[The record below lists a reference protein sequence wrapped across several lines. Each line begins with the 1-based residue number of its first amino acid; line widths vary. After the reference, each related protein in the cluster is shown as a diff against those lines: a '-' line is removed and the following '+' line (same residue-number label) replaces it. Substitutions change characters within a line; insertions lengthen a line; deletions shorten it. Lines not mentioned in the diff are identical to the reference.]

1 MKQSGAKKY
10 IKMEMNFDIEYPKTA
25 QESMELETN
34 NGSTLWNDVIAKDMR
49 SVQVA
54 FDTR

>member
-1 MKQSGAKKY
+1 
-10 IKMEMNFDIEYPKTA
+10 
-25 QESMELETN
+25 MELETN